1 MKNDNL
7 FMDVYFILIKVNK
20 HLYSYTKYSL
30 ILIIKTILATLFYK
44 YDQTFIFFSQNL
56 DNFILFCFIYL
67 KKSIN
72 PSYLNNI
79 VFSISW

>member
-44 YDQTFIFFSQNL
+44 YDQTFIFLVRISIILYYFVL
-56 DNFILFCFIYL
+56 FI
-67 KKSIN
+67 
-72 PSYLNNI
+72 
-79 VFSISW
+79 